1 MEPYCAD
8 AAADVFAAAIGT
20 FNCLLGQLADPQTAS
35 WTHDRLEEV
44 IEQQGRE
51 LLRLLLQAHLDL
63 RALREQDAVAKAGI
77 GGAAAVVGA
86 DGLPRRRVEMRH
98 HRLLATVFGT
108 VTVTRCAWRAPG
120 LPNVYP
126 ADTALSLP
134 AGRHSHGLARLAV
147 AEAVRGS
154 FDAAHA
160 AITARCGNVL
170 GKRQL
175 QCLVQAAAVDID
187 AFYQQRTPV
196 PRTRDELLVLSCD
209 AKGVVMR
216 PEALRPATA
225 KAAARATRTF
235 RTRLAA
241 GQKSCRKRMATL
253 GALYDAEPAPRRP
266 HDVIALPGGRTG
278 ERRPRPGPRASGK
291 WLCGSVINDPDEVI
305 AALFDQAE
313 ARDPR
318 HARPWIVLVDGAR
331 HQLDL
336 IRAEAIR
343 RSAAI
348 NIVIDFI
355 HVIEKLWAG
364 AWCLHRPAD
373 PAAED
378 WVATHALALLA
389 GHTRQVITDL
399 DTQAAH
405 LPTGRRDGID
415 TCIRYLTDHAE
426 FLRYDQALAA
436 GWPIATGVIEGAC
449 RHLIADRLDITG
461 ARWGLAG
468 AEAILKLRALITN
481 NDLPEYWR
489 HHLGQE
495 HQRVHGQHDY
505 EHIA

>member
-8 AAADVFAAAIGT
+8 AAADVFAAAIET

-63 RALREQDAVAKAGI
+63 RALREQDAVAEAGI
-77 GGAAAVVGA
+77 GGAAVVGA

-126 ADTALSLP
+126 ADMALSLP

-175 QCLVQAAAVDID
+175 QRLVQAAAVDID
-187 AFYQQRTPV
+187 AFYQQRSPV

-241 GQKSCRKRMATL
+241 GS
-253 GALYDAEPAPRRP
+253 PAPRGEDMDRSLIST
-266 HDVIALPGGRTG
+266 IA
-278 ERRPRPGPRASGK
+278 S
-291 WLCGSVINDPDEVI
+291 I
-305 AALFDQAE
+305 
-313 ARDPR
+313 
-318 HARPWIVLVDGAR
+318 
-331 HQLDL
+331 
-336 IRAEAIR
+336 
-343 RSAAI
+343 
-348 NIVIDFI
+348 
-355 HVIEKLWAG
+355 
-364 AWCLHRPAD
+364 
-373 PAAED
+373 
-378 WVATHALALLA
+378 LA
-389 GHTRQVITDL
+389 GVRRRGGALGSRSCTNITPSFRSTTRSCL
-399 DTQAAH
+399 G
-405 LPTGRRDGID
+405 TGSPRSR
-415 TCIRYLTDHAE
+415 T
-426 FLRYDQALAA
+426 
-436 GWPIATGVIEGAC
+436 
-449 RHLIADRLDITG
+449 
-461 ARWGLAG
+461 
-468 AEAILKLRALITN
+468 
-481 NDLPEYWR
+481 
-489 HHLGQE
+489 
-495 HQRVHGQHDY
+495 
-505 EHIA
+505 